1 VNGETGRWI
10 RVSKRLRDELETTLV
25 DDALASELVEL
36 WDTARPEDWI
46 AQLEDLN
53 RALVAENRR
62 LLALQGYPPARRLA

>member
-25 DDALASELVEL
+25 DDALASKLVEL

>member
-1 VNGETGRWI
+1 VNGDPGRWI
-10 RVSKRLRDELETTLV
+10 RVSKRLRDKLESTAA
-25 DDALASELVEL
+25 DEGLASEVVAL
-36 WDTARPEDWI
+36 WDAARPEDWI